1 MTVYLKGEVAWE
13 FILISFA
20 VMEIRLPIGEEQ
32 PVLWQASFTN
42 LPLAV
47 LCSYKIKPHGSKSLG
62 LPLTHLAFSNFW
74 VLPLNTTLH

>member
-1 MTVYLKGEVAWE
+1 MESQDMTVYLKGEGAWE

-47 LCSYKIKPHGSKSLG
+47 LCSYKIKPMGRRAWGYL
-62 LPLTHLAFSNFW
+62 
-74 VLPLNTTLH
+74 